1 MNRLLPFTMGFRAM
15 AIILAVSSLM
25 VIVTACAGD
34 YARKRAKRY
43 YLQGQ
48 NLVNRGD
55 TDRAIKKFEKSMA
68 LSEKTGFDAGIAHN
82 LNELAIIHTTRGE
95 FETARSELDRA
106 LDIYRARNMIPEVS
120 KTLNNRVQTYV
131 REGRFKEAIF
141 HYKMLVE
148 WDEQTDNRLGM
159 AISLYNMALIYD
171 RRLGDREKASDA
183 YNRSVEIFRET
194 GNEKYLKKLQGR

>member
-15 AIILAVSSLM
+15 AIVPALMLLM

-34 YARKRAKRY
+34 YARKRAKHY
-43 YLQGQ
+43 YTQGQ

-55 TDRAIKKFEKSMA
+55 TDRAIKKFEKSMD

-82 LNELAIIHTTRGE
+82 LNELAIIHTERGE
-95 FETARSELDRA
+95 FETARSELARA
-106 LDIYRARNMIPEVS
+106 LEIYLARNMIPEVS
-120 KTLNNRVQTYV
+120 KTLNNKVQTYT
-131 REGRFKEAIF
+131 REGRFEDAIL
-141 HYKMLVE
+141 HYETLVA
-148 WDEQTDNRLGM
+148 WDERTDNQLGM

-171 RRLGDREKASDA
+171 RHLGDRAKALDA
-183 YNRSVEIFRET
+183 YNRSVKIFKKT

>member
-15 AIILAVSSLM
+15 AIVPALLSLM

-34 YARKRAKRY
+34 YARKRAKHY
-43 YLQGQ
+43 YMQGQ

-55 TDRAIKKFEKSMA
+55 TDRAIKKFEKSMD

-82 LNELAIIHTTRGE
+82 LNELAIIHTERGE
-95 FETARSELDRA
+95 FETARSELARA
-106 LDIYRARNMIPEVS
+106 LEIYRARNMIPEVS
-120 KTLNNRVQTYV
+120 KTLNNKVQTYT
-131 REGRFKEAIF
+131 REGRFEDAIL
-141 HYKMLVE
+141 HYETLVA
-148 WDEQTDNRLGM
+148 WDERTGNQLGM

-171 RRLGDREKASDA
+171 RHLGDRAKALDA
-183 YNRSVEIFRET
+183 YNRSVKIFKKT